1 MKTAK
6 QQAYL
11 FFLRHAWYSYN
22 PETQTK
28 QQGRAACAR
37 RLAAAE
43 RDARALGYTFEW
55 EDDWTVGDHFRAYG
69 EAYANGEPAT
79 CETCLMRDSAGKV
92 VQSLGCVDNATREYR
107 RVIEAELALED
118 VGK

>member
-11 FFLRHAWYSYN
+11 FFLRHAGYSYN
-22 PETQTK
+22 PKTQTR

-37 RLAAAE
+37 HLAAAE

-55 EDDWTVGDHFRAYG
+55 EGDWTVGDHFRAYG
-69 EAYANGEPAT
+69 EAYTNGGPAT
-79 CETCLMRDSAGKV
+79 CESCLMRDSAGKV
-92 VQSLGCVDNATREYR
+92 VQSLGCVDNATREHR
-107 RVIEAELALED
+107 RVIEAELALAE

>member
-11 FFLRHAWYSYN
+11 FFLRHAGYSYN

-28 QQGRAACAR
+28 QQGHAACAR

-43 RDARALGYTFEW
+43 RDARALGYTFDW
-55 EDDWTVGDHFRAYG
+55 EDDWTVGDHLKEYDC
-69 EAYANGEPAT
+69 YTKQPST
-79 CETCLMRDSAGKV
+79 CETCIMRDSNGNV

-107 RVIEAELALED
+107 RVIEAELALEE